1 MPDNF
6 VCHLALLEA
15 VRMQAELSI
24 RVCVGGRGEDGGLCS
39 LSPGKPVCI
48 NSKLKN
54 ESFKEDGRQ
63 APNQRV
69 VKLLKCSRSKALQ
82 VSVSAS
88 SAGN

>member
-24 RVCVGGRGEDGGLCS
+24 RVCVWGGEDGGLYS